1 MALTATIYSFD
12 VQLSDLDR
20 GVYESLA
27 FKAAQHP
34 SESDEYLV
42 ARVLAYCLE
51 YQEGISFGKGLAEPD
66 QPALAVTDL
75 AGTRQAWIE
84 IGSPDAARLHR
95 ASKASPRVVV
105 YTHKDPATLL
115 RKLGGERIHKR
126 ESIVIVA
133 LDRELIAALAARL
146 DRRMALTIMVSDA
159 HLYVTHQDTTFD
171 GALRRVDLDSVL

>member
-20 GVYESLA
+20 GVYESLS

-34 SESDEYLV
+34 SESDEYFV

-66 QPALAVTDL
+66 EPAITITDL

-84 IGSPDAARLHR
+84 IGAPDADRLHR

-105 YTHKDPATLL
+105 YMHKDPATLL
-115 RKLGGERIHKR
+115 RKLEGERIHRK

-133 LDRELIAALAARL
+133 LDRDLIAAFAARL
-146 DRRMALTIMVSDA
+146 ERRMTLTIMVSDA
-159 HLYVTHQDTTFD
+159 HLYVTHQDTTLD
-171 GALRRVDLDSVL
+171 GALTKVVAT

>member
-1 MALTATIYSFD
+1 MALTATVYSVN

-51 YQEGISFGKGLAEPD
+51 YREGISFGKGLAEPD
-66 QPALAVTDL
+66 EPAITITDL
-75 AGTRQAWIE
+75 AGTRQAWVE
-84 IGSPDAARLHR
+84 IGTPDAERLHR
-95 ASKASPRVVV
+95 ASKTSPRVVV

-115 RKLGGERIHKR
+115 RKLEGERIHRK

-146 DRRMALTIMVSDA
+146 ERRMALTIMVSDA
-159 HLYVTHQDTTFD
+159 HLYVTHDGTTID
-171 GALRRVDLDSVL
+171 GAIRRLALDSGR

>member
-1 MALTATIYSFD
+1 MALTATVYSFD

-20 GVYESLA
+20 GVYESLS
-27 FKAAQHP
+27 FRAAQHP

-66 QPALAVTDL
+66 EPAITITDL
-75 AGTRQAWIE
+75 AGGRQAWIE
-84 IGSPDAARLHR
+84 IGTPDAERLHR

-105 YTHKDPATLL
+105 YTHKDPATLR
-115 RKLGGERIHKR
+115 RKLEGERIHRR

-133 LDRELIAALAARL
+133 LDRDLIAGLAARL
-146 DRRMALTIMVSDA
+146 DRRMQLTIMISDA
-159 HLYVTHQDTTFD
+159 HLYVTHQDATID
-171 GALRRVDLDSVL
+171 GALTKVSSG